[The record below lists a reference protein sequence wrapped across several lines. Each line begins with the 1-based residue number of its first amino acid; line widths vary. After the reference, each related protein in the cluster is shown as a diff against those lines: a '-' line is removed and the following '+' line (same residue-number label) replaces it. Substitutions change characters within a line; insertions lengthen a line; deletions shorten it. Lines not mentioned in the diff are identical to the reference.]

1 MPTAVSSE
9 SCLPNR
15 NASGERSIHEDH
27 GDEDSQ
33 ENAESRDAD
42 RPQPTWIQGIHM
54 TIIAAKAERERERQR
69 ERERERETGHGAD
82 VKKRSSCP
90 PTAHLPRRTSPRSS
104 FTAHSGQMAATLTLG
119 LVQGSRD

>member
-1 MPTAVSSE
+1 MPTAVWSE

-54 TIIAAKAERERERQR
+54 TIIAAKAEREREPV
-69 ERERERETGHGAD
+69 HGAD
-82 VKKRSSCP
+82 VKKRNSCP
-90 PTAHLPRRTSPRSS
+90 PTAHLPRRTSPEARSR
-104 FTAHSGQMAATLTLG
+104 LIPDRWRRL
-119 LVQGSRD
+119 LPWD